1 MQFGI
6 STYIPG
12 DSLIHRCDARVK
24 LVLLLVYSISLF
36 FIQTWTGL
44 LLYGAFCLVVCVVA
58 RIPASRLFK
67 LLVPLY
73 VILAFTLI
81 FNSFAFDVS
90 KVGEA
95 YGLGN
100 VSAGVF
106 ASFEPVVFFGT
117 FGFVPAGFAR
127 GCFFVLRILLL
138 VFASLVVSFTTTSN
152 DLIDALNDFL
162 RPLRVLR
169 VPTDD
174 IATIVSIAIRFI
186 PITAEEA
193 MKVYAAQKSRGAAFD
208 EGGLIRRI
216 KAWQPILIPLFVGLF
231 RRSESLALAM
241 ESRCYGLTQE
251 RTRLHPRSF
260 TVSAGGVL
268 AVGIAVLVACAI
280 WL

>member
-12 DSLIHRCDARVK
+12 DSIIHRCDARVK
-24 LVLLLVYSISLF
+24 LVLLLVYSITLF

-44 LLYGAFCLVVCVVA
+44 LFYSALCLAACLVA
-58 RIPASRLFK
+58 HIPMGRLFK
-67 LLVPLY
+67 LLIPLS
-73 VILAFTLI
+73 VILAFTLL

-100 VSAGVF
+100 VSAGIL

-127 GCFFVLRILLL
+127 GCFFVMRIMFL

-174 IATIVSIAIRFI
+174 IATIISIAIRFI

-208 EGGLIRRI
+208 EGGLFRRL

-241 ESRCYGLTQE
+241 ESRCYGLAQE

-268 AVGIAVLVACAI
+268 VVGAAALVACAL